1 MVEMFR
7 SPDAGLDRMHI
18 IIRRYATE
26 KGQAKPSIGVDSNQ
40 LPDAPWRLSEE
51 PKTAVTAVYY
61 DRWGELV
68 EDEKPKAN
76 SDPIRQAELIL
87 KLYELRREAVM
98 NEARSYVGG
107 KFMPQAS

>member
-1 MVEMFR
+1 MT
-7 SPDAGLDRMHI
+7 AGANWSKMK
-18 IIRRYATE
+18 RR
-26 KGQAKPSIGVDSNQ
+26 
-40 LPDAPWRLSEE
+40 
-51 PKTAVTAVYY
+51 
-61 DRWGELV
+61 
-68 EDEKPKAN
+68 KPKAN